1 MDTIVLVV
9 NLLVNFWLLIIIQR
23 QCVRKQ
29 LPWFALYIV
38 WECVAA
44 CIQLVLWLASARW
57 YNKLY
62 WWIEVIELALI
73 VAAVRESFLRLFQGF
88 TRKTGFRWSVW
99 AVIGGVVVYSAWKA
113 VYAPPALGNKLGV
126 FEVGAE
132 FLFRWA
138 VIGIALLTTILGF
151 LLKESPDT
159 REEAVVAGF
168 GTASAG
174 FLAYVIS
181 FSIFG
186 TKYIFLTKY
195 APTVGYFLAAFW
207 WIWVFSRPEEQ
218 FGFEELGMGPEDIA
232 RVLRRYREFGDRL

>member
-1 MDTIVLVV
+1 MDTLIDTA
-9 NLLVNFWLLIIIQR
+9 NLLINFWLLIILYR
-23 QCVRKQ
+23 QQVRKQ
-29 LPWFALYIV
+29 LPWFVLYVV
-38 WECVAA
+38 WEILSGCFSVATS
-44 CIQLVLWLASARW
+44 LLRP
-57 YNKLY
+57 KLY
-62 WWIEVIELALI
+62 AAAYWWLETVEIALI

-88 TRKTGFRWSVW
+88 TKKTGFRWSVW